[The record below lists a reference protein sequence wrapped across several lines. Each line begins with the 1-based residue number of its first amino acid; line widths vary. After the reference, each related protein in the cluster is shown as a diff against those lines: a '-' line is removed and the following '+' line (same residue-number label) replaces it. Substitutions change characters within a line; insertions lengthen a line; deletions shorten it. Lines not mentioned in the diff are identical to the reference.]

1 MDNKLKGV
9 IVLLF
14 IFAQVTTLVAA
25 DTKPDTFDDPV
36 EINETVS
43 QNVVIEEKT
52 DIDEVNINDDQP
64 QQIEKDTVET
74 TVSKPLDTENKES
87 PVVTFT
93 DPVMEDIIRI
103 YTGIQI
109 GTPITEKDMLR
120 VVALDKNVWGR
131 INNIKQWKN
140 FEGLQY
146 AKNLK
151 VIDIAGYTDSLE
163 DISAIKGLSVSHL
176 NINGNEKITDIS
188 SIMGMPLKKLE
199 INELDNLGDN
209 TIEVLNSLTELN
221 YVEVGYSKITDYTW
235 VEGKPLKTFKSGAN
249 NLKNDDLKPLGT
261 LKELDDV
268 YLASNPLLTHLDVF
282 ENMNITESLNMNHT
296 GIQDLSELKKLNGEV
311 KHITLTGNG
320 IEDLSP
326 LADFTQKNITMVT
339 LANNRIYDYSPLVY
353 ILENENTILYLG
365 EQRTDL
371 DPFSRNDENH
381 YITNNPVIAVDGKK
395 VEAYSNT
402 ESFKLENLEDNT
414 KIKVTYG
421 INNTTAND
429 VMFSIWYKD
438 KKLTQISA
446 KAIKQP
452 QLRINYKVGTWSQV
466 DGPYY
471 REIIEQEIHP
481 LVMGEKYDFTDYI
494 KTRKSDKLVGYEL
507 LDKTITDNVKGI
519 AENDVVVDVAYT
531 KIIPKYGYV
540 YVEYKNQDGDTIL
553 ESQRKDGVQGT
564 SYDVSPLKTTING
577 YTFKSVK
584 GTEKGIFTDQA
595 QTITYVY
602 SKDAIKAENVTI
614 RFEDEAGITISKDS
628 ILEGNV
634 GDSYDTALLQT
645 DFTGY
650 TFKSVKGPE
659 KGIFTDKVQTVTYI
673 YKKNVVHGADLT
685 ILYHDA
691 FGNEIAEAI
700 SLKGIFGES
709 YAINL
714 EEKLLKI
721 PGYTYSKYK
730 GELKGTFSHQAY
742 TLILIYI
749 KDEITQGS
757 VEIQYQDSEGKLLHK
772 TEIVEGVVGDAY
784 NVEERKI
791 EIPGYTFK
799 NIIGDLIGTYG
810 NEAIKIVYIYEKD
823 PIITSFVTVHYID
836 EAGNAIAPVFINEG
850 VHKESFALELEII
863 QKTIEGYEFNRIEGD
878 MVGNYING
886 NIDVYLVYE
895 VVASKDAP
903 IKDPSEKPETN
914 PNKKGIIKQPRK
926 GEKINTEKVVNP
938 KIETS
943 KKGTPKYL
951 PSTGASQNYYLAGS
965 LVIIGILIHV
975 RRKED

>member
-43 QNVVIEEKT
+43 QNEVIEEKT

-507 LDKTITDNVKGI
+507 LEKTITDNVKGI

-602 SKDAIKAENVTI
+602 SKDAIKAENVTV
-614 RFEDEAGITISKDS
+614 RFEDEAGISISKDS

-634 GDSYDTALLQT
+634 GDSYDTTLLQT

-650 TFKSVKGPE
+650 TFKSVKGTE

-914 PNKKGIIKQPRK
+914 PNKNGTIKQPRK

>member
-1 MDNKLKGV
+1 
-9 IVLLF
+9 
-14 IFAQVTTLVAA
+14 
-25 DTKPDTFDDPV
+25 
-36 EINETVS
+36 
-43 QNVVIEEKT
+43 
-52 DIDEVNINDDQP
+52 
-64 QQIEKDTVET
+64 
-74 TVSKPLDTENKES
+74 
-87 PVVTFT
+87 
-93 DPVMEDIIRI
+93 
-103 YTGIQI
+103 
-109 GTPITEKDMLR
+109 
-120 VVALDKNVWGR
+120 
-131 INNIKQWKN
+131 
-140 FEGLQY
+140 
-146 AKNLK
+146 
-151 VIDIAGYTDSLE
+151 
-163 DISAIKGLSVSHL
+163 
-176 NINGNEKITDIS
+176 
-188 SIMGMPLKKLE
+188 
-199 INELDNLGDN
+199 
-209 TIEVLNSLTELN
+209 
-221 YVEVGYSKITDYTW
+221 
-235 VEGKPLKTFKSGAN
+235 
-249 NLKNDDLKPLGT
+249 
-261 LKELDDV
+261 
-268 YLASNPLLTHLDVF
+268 
-282 ENMNITESLNMNHT
+282 
-296 GIQDLSELKKLNGEV
+296 
-311 KHITLTGNG
+311 
-320 IEDLSP
+320 
-326 LADFTQKNITMVT
+326 
-339 LANNRIYDYSPLVY
+339 
-353 ILENENTILYLG
+353 
-365 EQRTDL
+365 
-371 DPFSRNDENH
+371 
-381 YITNNPVIAVDGKK
+381 
-395 VEAYSNT
+395 
-402 ESFKLENLEDNT
+402 
-414 KIKVTYG
+414 
-421 INNTTAND
+421 
-429 VMFSIWYKD
+429 
-438 KKLTQISA
+438 
-446 KAIKQP
+446 
-452 QLRINYKVGTWSQV
+452 
-466 DGPYY
+466 
-471 REIIEQEIHP
+471 
-481 LVMGEKYDFTDYI
+481 
-494 KTRKSDKLVGYEL
+494 
-507 LDKTITDNVKGI
+507 
-519 AENDVVVDVAYT
+519 
-531 KIIPKYGYV
+531 
-540 YVEYKNQDGDTIL
+540 
-553 ESQRKDGVQGT
+553 
-564 SYDVSPLKTTING
+564 G

-584 GTEKGIFTDQA
+584 GT
-595 QTITYVY
+595 
-602 SKDAIKAENVTI
+602 
-614 RFEDEAGITISKDS
+614 
-628 ILEGNV
+628 
-634 GDSYDTALLQT
+634 
-645 DFTGY
+645 
-650 TFKSVKGPE
+650 E

-863 QKTIEGYEFNRIEGD
+863 QKTIDGYEFNRIEGD

-914 PNKKGIIKQPRK
+914 PNKNGIIKQPRK

>member
-25 DTKPDTFDDPV
+25 DTKPDTFDEPV

-43 QNVVIEEKT
+43 QNEVIEEKT

-188 SIMGMPLKKLE
+188 SIMGMPLQKLE

-221 YVEVGYSKITDYTW
+221 YVEVGCSKITDYTW

-326 LADFTQKNITMVT
+326 LADFTQKNIEMMT
-339 LANNRIYDYSPLVY
+339 LGNNRIYDYSPLVY

-507 LDKTITDNVKGI
+507 LEKTITDNVKGI

-584 GTEKGIFTDQA
+584 GTEKGIFTDKA

-602 SKDAIKAENVTI
+602 SKDAIKAENVTV
-614 RFEDEAGITISKDS
+614 RFEDEAGIAISKDS

-634 GDSYDTALLQT
+634 GDSYDTTLLQT

-650 TFKSVKGPE
+650 TFKSVKGTE

-914 PNKKGIIKQPRK
+914 PNKNGIIKQPRK

>member
-1 MDNKLKGV
+1 M
-9 IVLLF
+9 
-14 IFAQVTTLVAA
+14 
-25 DTKPDTFDDPV
+25 
-36 EINETVS
+36 
-43 QNVVIEEKT
+43 
-52 DIDEVNINDDQP
+52 
-64 QQIEKDTVET
+64 
-74 TVSKPLDTENKES
+74 
-87 PVVTFT
+87 
-93 DPVMEDIIRI
+93 
-103 YTGIQI
+103 
-109 GTPITEKDMLR
+109 
-120 VVALDKNVWGR
+120 
-131 INNIKQWKN
+131 
-140 FEGLQY
+140 
-146 AKNLK
+146 
-151 VIDIAGYTDSLE
+151 
-163 DISAIKGLSVSHL
+163 
-176 NINGNEKITDIS
+176 
-188 SIMGMPLKKLE
+188 
-199 INELDNLGDN
+199 
-209 TIEVLNSLTELN
+209 
-221 YVEVGYSKITDYTW
+221 EVGYSKITDYTW

-452 QLRINYKVGTWSQV
+452 QLRINYKLGTWSQV

-507 LDKTITDNVKGI
+507 LEKTITDNVKGI

-584 GTEKGIFTDQA
+584 GTEKGIFTDQP

-602 SKDAIKAENVTI
+602 SKDAIKAENVTV
-614 RFEDEAGITISKDS
+614 RFEDEAGIAISKDS

-634 GDSYDTALLQT
+634 GDSYDTTLLQT

-650 TFKSVKGPE
+650 TFKSVKGTE

-863 QKTIEGYEFNRIEGD
+863 QKTIDGYEFNRIEGD

-914 PNKKGIIKQPRK
+914 PNKNGIIKQPRK

-951 PSTGASQNYYLAGS
+951 PSTGAGQNYYLAGS

>member
-43 QNVVIEEKT
+43 QNEVIEEKT

-326 LADFTQKNITMVT
+326 LADFTQKNIKMVT

-507 LDKTITDNVKGI
+507 LEKTITDNVKGI

-584 GTEKGIFTDQA
+584 GT
-595 QTITYVY
+595 
-602 SKDAIKAENVTI
+602 
-614 RFEDEAGITISKDS
+614 
-628 ILEGNV
+628 
-634 GDSYDTALLQT
+634 
-645 DFTGY
+645 
-650 TFKSVKGPE
+650 E

-863 QKTIEGYEFNRIEGD
+863 QKTIDGYEFNRIEGD

-914 PNKKGIIKQPRK
+914 PNKNGIIKQPRK

-965 LVIIGILIHV
+965 LVIIGILILV

>member
-43 QNVVIEEKT
+43 QNEVIEEKT

-507 LDKTITDNVKGI
+507 LEKTITDNVKGI

-584 GTEKGIFTDQA
+584 GT
-595 QTITYVY
+595 
-602 SKDAIKAENVTI
+602 
-614 RFEDEAGITISKDS
+614 
-628 ILEGNV
+628 
-634 GDSYDTALLQT
+634 
-645 DFTGY
+645 
-650 TFKSVKGPE
+650 E

-810 NEAIKIVYIYEKD
+810 NEAIKIVLFYEKD

-850 VHKESFALELEII
+850 VHKESFTLELEII
-863 QKTIEGYEFNRIEGD
+863 QKTIDGYEFNRIEGD

-914 PNKKGIIKQPRK
+914 PNKNGIIKQPRK

>member
-1 MDNKLKGV
+1 M
-9 IVLLF
+9 
-14 IFAQVTTLVAA
+14 
-25 DTKPDTFDDPV
+25 
-36 EINETVS
+36 
-43 QNVVIEEKT
+43 
-52 DIDEVNINDDQP
+52 
-64 QQIEKDTVET
+64 
-74 TVSKPLDTENKES
+74 
-87 PVVTFT
+87 
-93 DPVMEDIIRI
+93 
-103 YTGIQI
+103 
-109 GTPITEKDMLR
+109 
-120 VVALDKNVWGR
+120 
-131 INNIKQWKN
+131 
-140 FEGLQY
+140 
-146 AKNLK
+146 
-151 VIDIAGYTDSLE
+151 
-163 DISAIKGLSVSHL
+163 
-176 NINGNEKITDIS
+176 
-188 SIMGMPLKKLE
+188 
-199 INELDNLGDN
+199 
-209 TIEVLNSLTELN
+209 NSLTELN

-452 QLRINYKVGTWSQV
+452 QLRINYKLGTWSQV

-507 LDKTITDNVKGI
+507 LEKTITDNVKGI

-584 GTEKGIFTDQA
+584 GTEKGIFTDQP

-602 SKDAIKAENVTI
+602 SKDAIKAENVTV
-614 RFEDEAGITISKDS
+614 RFEDEAGIAISKDS

-634 GDSYDTALLQT
+634 GDSYDTTLLQT

-650 TFKSVKGPE
+650 TFKSVKGTE

-863 QKTIEGYEFNRIEGD
+863 QKTIDGYEFNRIEGD

-914 PNKKGIIKQPRK
+914 PNKNGIIKQPRK

-951 PSTGASQNYYLAGS
+951 PSTGAGQNYYLAGS

>member
-1 MDNKLKGV
+1 M
-9 IVLLF
+9 
-14 IFAQVTTLVAA
+14 
-25 DTKPDTFDDPV
+25 
-36 EINETVS
+36 
-43 QNVVIEEKT
+43 
-52 DIDEVNINDDQP
+52 
-64 QQIEKDTVET
+64 
-74 TVSKPLDTENKES
+74 
-87 PVVTFT
+87 
-93 DPVMEDIIRI
+93 
-103 YTGIQI
+103 
-109 GTPITEKDMLR
+109 
-120 VVALDKNVWGR
+120 
-131 INNIKQWKN
+131 
-140 FEGLQY
+140 
-146 AKNLK
+146 
-151 VIDIAGYTDSLE
+151 
-163 DISAIKGLSVSHL
+163 
-176 NINGNEKITDIS
+176 
-188 SIMGMPLKKLE
+188 
-199 INELDNLGDN
+199 
-209 TIEVLNSLTELN
+209 NSLTELN

-507 LDKTITDNVKGI
+507 LEKTITDNVKGI

-531 KIIPKYGYV
+531 KIIPQYGYV

-584 GTEKGIFTDQA
+584 GTEKGIFTDKA

-634 GDSYDTALLQT
+634 GDSYDTTLLQT

-650 TFKSVKGPE
+650 TFKSVKGTEKGIFTDQAQTITYVYSKDAIKAENVTVRFEDEAGISISKDSILEGNVGDSYDTTLLQTDFTGYTFKSVKGTE

-914 PNKKGIIKQPRK
+914 PNKNGIIKQPRK

-965 LVIIGILIHV
+965 LVIIGILILV